1 MARNRNTR
9 EGASTSSIIAAV
21 VLLVVVVWYTGL
33 FDRVMNLVQ
42 AGNAGSAS
50 QSAPAQRFA
59 GQQEQNAQH
68 EYAYSKLSGA
78 DQELYRAI
86 YAAFT
91 TRQEQSCS
99 QTNASQ
105 LERARDCVLADHPE
119 IFFANNVKA
128 STRSRGAASE
138 TRVIGEF
145 TYSEED
151 AQVAKQQLE
160 DAAAACFASIPAG
173 ADDYVKAKYFYE
185 YLASHVEYDHALAS
199 GIDSS
204 GAYGGQTA
212 VDALVGGRAV
222 CGGYAHAYEYLMQKA
237 GIPCVY
243 VSGNATVGRHAWCA
257 AQLDGAWYF
266 IDPTWGDAQFQ
277 SKNGEAYDADF
288 INYDYFCVTT
298 ADLSKTH
305 AMDSSFAPPD
315 CTSMADNYYVRE
327 GAYFESV
334 DLVRVG
340 SLVRDASTSG
350 VVRLRCADANTY
362 AQMANALFDG
372 GAIFQ
377 MYAGGSYQYIKN
389 DTLFTITLLLR

>member
-9 EGASTSSIIAAV
+9 EGASTGSIIAAT
-21 VLLVVVVWYTGL
+21 VLLVIVVWYTGL

-42 AGNAGSAS
+42 AGNTGSAS
-50 QSAPAQRFA
+50 QSAPAQRSA
-59 GQQEQNAQH
+59 GQQEQNAH
-68 EYAYSKLSGA
+68 HGYAYSKLSAA

-99 QTNASQ
+99 QTNAQQ

-119 IFFANNVKA
+119 IFYANNVKA
-128 STRSRGAASE
+128 SMRSRGAASE
-138 TRVIGEF
+138 THVSGEF

-151 AQVAKQQLE
+151 AQVANQQLE
-160 DAAAACFASIPAG
+160 DAATACFASMPAD
-173 ADDYVKAKYFYE
+173 ADDYGKAKYFYE
-185 YLASHVEYDHALAS
+185 YLVSHVEYDHALAS
-199 GIDSS
+199 SIDSS
-204 GAYGGQTA
+204 GVYGGQTA

-222 CGGYAHAYEYLMQKA
+222 CGGYTHAYEYLLQKA

-243 VSGNATVGRHAWCA
+243 VSGNASVGRHAWCA

-277 SKNGEAYDADF
+277 SQSGDKYDADF

-305 AMDSSFAPPD
+305 AADNSFAPPD
-315 CTSMADNYYVRE
+315 CTSMANNFYVRE
-327 GAYFESV
+327 GAYFENV
-334 DLVRVG
+334 DLTRVG
-340 SLVRDASTSG
+340 SLVRDASANG
-350 VVRLRCADANTY
+350 IVRLRCADAHTY
-362 AQMANALFDG
+362 AQMADTLFDG

-389 DTLFTITLLLR
+389 DTMLTITMLLR